1 MIKQAILFVTVAA
14 VAFIVYSYFFAPH
27 VLTGIVA
34 VLQPVGAQLQK
45 LYNGIPDPIKG
56 ILGVIS
62 IPSIISGVFFAY
74 TKIQAMKKL
83 NETTQIANQKITQ
96 VEGEKRQLEAQLQGV
111 AETGKSYS
119 ASTVDGIKGLA
130 TELKDTKDLLSEKQQ
145 EILDWK
151 TQEEVWIKTRGR
163 LEGDIKY
170 YKKELETLQEKY
182 DLATGVKKA
191 PIG

>member
-1 MIKQAILFVTVAA
+1 MKVLWATLCVICFFVGFTIFLFTN
-14 VAFIVYSYFFAPH
+14 P
-27 VLTGIVA
+27 LTKPLATSTATNI
-34 VLQPVGAQLQK
+34 
-45 LYNGIPDPIKG
+45 YNTIITKWNTIPDPVKG
-56 ILGVIS
+56 IITLG
-62 IPSIISGVFFAY
+62 IPSLFAIFFAW
-74 TKIQAMKKL
+74 TKTRAIQKL
-83 NETTQIANQKITQ
+83 NETQQLANQKITQ
-96 VEGEKRQLEAQLQGV
+96 VEGEKRELEAQLQGV
-111 AETGKSYS
+111 TETGKSYS

-182 DLATGVKKA
+182 DLATGTKKA
-191 PIG
+191 PVA